1 MLINEKED
9 LEAQYQKEMNK
20 MNRKIKTIGK
30 IIMFIMTAIALVS
43 FVFCITYEIT
53 NIYIKVISM
62 YSGAWLGGI
71 ILINFACNLIDDDK
85 K

>member
-1 MLINEKED
+1 
-9 LEAQYQKEMNK
+9 MNK
-20 MNRKIKTIGK
+20 KIKTIGK

-53 NIYIKVISM
+53 NIYIKIISM
-62 YSGAWLGGI
+62 YSGAWLSGVV
-71 ILINFACNLIDDDK
+71 LINFACNLIEDDK

>member
-1 MLINEKED
+1 
-9 LEAQYQKEMNK
+9 

-62 YSGAWLGGI
+62 YSGTWLGGV

>member
-1 MLINEKED
+1 
-9 LEAQYQKEMNK
+9 

-53 NIYIKVISM
+53 NIYIKIIS
-62 YSGAWLGGI
+62 LKK
-71 ILINFACNLIDDDK
+71 INENNQYK
-85 K
+85 

>member
-62 YSGAWLGGI
+62 YSGAWIGGV
-71 ILINFACNLIDDDK
+71 ILINFACNLIEDDK

>member
-62 YSGAWLGGI
+62 YSGAWLGGV

>member
-1 MLINEKED
+1 
-9 LEAQYQKEMNK
+9 MNK
-20 MNRKIKTIGK
+20 MNKKIKTIGK
-30 IIMFIMTAIALVS
+30 IIMFIMTAIALVG

-62 YSGAWLGGI
+62 YSGAWLGGV
-71 ILINFACNLIDDDK
+71 ILINFACNLIEDDK

>member
-1 MLINEKED
+1 
-9 LEAQYQKEMNK
+9 

-53 NIYIKVISM
+53 NIYIKIIAM
-62 YSGAWLGGI
+62 YSGAWLGGV
-71 ILINFACNLIDDDK
+71 ILINFACNLIEDDK

>member
-1 MLINEKED
+1 
-9 LEAQYQKEMNK
+9 

-53 NIYIKVISM
+53 NIYIK
-62 YSGAWLGGI
+62 I
-71 ILINFACNLIDDDK
+71 IFLLNVDTSVNHLLNFV
-85 K
+85 